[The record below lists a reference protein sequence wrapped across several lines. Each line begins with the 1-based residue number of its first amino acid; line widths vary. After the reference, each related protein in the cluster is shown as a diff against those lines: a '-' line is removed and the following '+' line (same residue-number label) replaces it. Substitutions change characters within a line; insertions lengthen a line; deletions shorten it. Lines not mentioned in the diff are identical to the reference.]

1 MGEGPRVADTTAQ
14 AAVMEKAASQFE
26 DGNAQMQQ
34 MLTSLLAEL
43 SALQQAWR
51 GSGGTAF
58 EQVKQR
64 WEEDQRK
71 LQQALT
77 ETANA
82 IRTAGRVYTST
93 DSSAADRVGATH
105 SGGHQLP
112 L

>member
-1 MGEGPRVADTTAQ
+1 MGEGPSVADTTAQ
-14 AAVMEKAASQFE
+14 AAVMESAAGKFE
-26 DGNAQMQQ
+26 DSNTQLQQ

-43 SALQQAWR
+43 SALQTAWR
-51 GSGGTAF
+51 GAGGAAF

-77 ETANA
+77 ETADA
-82 IRTAGRVYTST
+82 IRTAGRGYTST
-93 DSSAADRVGATH
+93 DTAAADRVGATH
-105 SGGHQLP
+105 GGHQLP